1 MSSNDKDFIDNF
13 FAFMEPYQKSGVR
26 FLAVIIC
33 FILLFVLG
41 IFLSSFII
49 RNMQEG
55 LPFTIN
61 FLQLSP
67 FEVLFNY
74 LRMGFFLSF
83 FLTLPFFLYQFGK
96 LKINKDIFSERINL
110 LYNAL
115 IILAIIIVSILFVY
129 KIVFPMEI
137 IFLYG
142 LNFDVA
148 YFSSSLSA
156 MISTFVFTLFIVVML
171 LLLPLLRN
179 LIKKSQLFNYATF
192 VTYRKP
198 VMIYSA
204 IFSALIILPMELIG
218 LGLMFLAFF
227 LWYKILV
234 NFSKKRD

>member
-13 FAFMEPYQKSGVR
+13 FAFLEPYQKAGVR

-33 FILLFVLG
+33 FKLLFILG
-41 IFLSSFII
+41 VWLAPSII
-49 RNMQEG
+49 RALQEN
-55 LPFTIN
+55 LPFTVN

-67 FEVLFNY
+67 FEVIFNY
-74 LRMGFFLSF
+74 LRIGFFLSV
-83 FLTLPFFLYQFGK
+83 FLTLPIFLYQFGK
-96 LKINKDIFSERINL
+96 LKINKDIFAERINL

-115 IILAIIIVSILFVY
+115 IVAAIIFVSIFFVY
-129 KIVFPMEI
+129 KIVFPAEI

-148 YFSSSLSA
+148 YFSSSLTA
-156 MISTFVFTLFIVVML
+156 IISTFIFTLFVVVML

-192 VTYRKP
+192 ITYRKP

-204 IFSALIILPMELIG
+204 IFSVLIILPMELIG
-218 LGLMFLAFF
+218 IGLMFLFF
-227 LWYKILV
+227 FFWYKILV